1 MFGSKVK
8 TTILI
13 EGMHC
18 GHCSSKVKEAL
29 EGIEMID
36 QATVSEETG
45 KAVIRSKEV
54 LDEVLIEKKIGELGF
69 KYKGIVE

>member
-13 EGMHC
+13 EGMSC
-18 GHCSSKVKEAL
+18 AHCSSKVKEGL
-29 EGIEMID
+29 ERIEIID

-54 LDEVLIEKKIGELGF
+54 LDEVLIEKTIHELGF